1 MFSALHLLIMDD
13 DSEVA
18 SLYRSVLEE
27 RGHTVTLVC
36 TAEECLQT
44 YSKSLERAL
53 TNRTFLREVQ
63 PYDAVLLDY
72 KMPDRTGLQVAKE
85 IFTINPHQRIIFV
98 SAFVEEWILDSI
110 KELKVTPEFLQ
121 KPISNRNLIDA
132 IEHKEIY
139 EQLERLNI
147 DVQAFKKANLSHET
161 LEKILVIVKS
171 SRIRETL
178 SAEFK
183 LFLER

>member
-53 TNRTFLREVQ
+53 TNRTFLRDVQ
-63 PYDAVLLDY
+63 PYDAVLLD
-72 KMPDRTGLQVAKE
+72 GLQVAKE
-85 IFTINPHQRIIFV
+85 ISTINPHQRIIFV

-161 LEKILVIVKS
+161 LEKILATVKS

>member
-1 MFSALHLLIMDD
+1 MDD
-13 DSEVA
+13 DPEVA
-18 SLYRSVLEE
+18 SLYSSVLEG
-27 RGHTVTLVC
+27 RGHTVTLAN
-36 TAEECLQT
+36 TAEECLNM
-44 YSKSLERAL
+44 YSKSLQRAL
-53 TNRTFLREVQ
+53 MNRTVLRNVQ
-63 PYDAVLLDY
+63 PYDALLLDY
-72 KMPDRTGLQVAKE
+72 KMPGRNGLQVAKE
-85 IFTINPHQRIIFV
+85 ILTINPHQRIIFV

-121 KPISNRNLIDA
+121 KPISNTKLIDA

-147 DVQAFKKANLSHET
+147 DTRAFKKANLNHET
-161 LEKILVIVKS
+161 LEKILAIVKS

-183 LFLER
+183 IFLER

>member
-1 MFSALHLLIMDD
+1 MDD

-18 SLYRSVLEE
+18 SLYGSVLED
-27 RGHTVTLVC
+27 RGHSVTLVC
-36 TAEECLQT
+36 TAEECLQM
-44 YSKSLERAL
+44 YSKSLQRAL
-53 TNRTFLREVQ
+53 TNRTVLRDVQ

-72 KMPDRTGLQVAKE
+72 KMPDRNGLQVGKE
-85 IFTINPHQRIIFV
+85 ILTINPHQRIIFV

-161 LEKILVIVKS
+161 LEKILAVVKS

>member
-1 MFSALHLLIMDD
+1 MDD
-13 DSEVA
+13 DPEVA
-18 SLYRSVLEE
+18 SLYGSVLED
-27 RGHTVTLVC
+27 RGHIVTLVC
-36 TAEECLQT
+36 TAEECLQR
-44 YSKSLERAL
+44 YSKSLQRAL
-53 TNRTFLREVQ
+53 TNRTFLRDVQ

-72 KMPDRTGLQVAKE
+72 KMPDRNGLQVAKE
-85 IFTINPHQRIIFV
+85 ILTINPHQRIIFV

-121 KPISNRNLIDA
+121 KPISNTKLIDA

-161 LEKILVIVKS
+161 LEKILAIVKS

-183 LFLER
+183 LFIEQ

>member
-1 MFSALHLLIMDD
+1 MDD

-18 SLYRSVLEE
+18 SLYGSVLED
-27 RGHTVTLVC
+27 RGHIVTLVC
-36 TAEECLQT
+36 TAEECLQI
-44 YSKSLERAL
+44 YSKSLQRAL
-53 TNRTFLREVQ
+53 TNRTVLRDVQ

-72 KMPDRTGLQVAKE
+72 NMPYRNGLQVWKE
-85 IFTINPHQRIIFV
+85 ILTINPHQRIIFV

-110 KELKVTPEFLQ
+110 KEPEFLQ

-147 DVQAFKKANLSHET
+147 DVQAFKKANLSHGT
-161 LEKILVIVKS
+161 LEKILAIVKS

-183 LFLER
+183 LLLER

>member
-1 MFSALHLLIMDD
+1 MDND
-13 DSEVA
+13 PEVA
-18 SLYRSVLEE
+18 SLYSSVLED
-27 RGHTVTLVC
+27 RGHTVTLAY
-36 TAEECLQT
+36 TAEECLKM
-44 YSKSLERAL
+44 YSKSLQRAL
-53 TNRTFLREVQ
+53 MNRTVLRNVQ
-63 PYDAVLLDY
+63 PYDALLLDY
-72 KMPDRTGLQVAKE
+72 KMPGRNGVQVAKE
-85 IFTINPHQRIIFV
+85 ILTINPHQRIIFV

-121 KPISNRNLIDA
+121 KPISNTKLIDA

-147 DVQAFKKANLSHET
+147 DTRAFKKANLNHET
-161 LEKILVIVKS
+161 LEKILAIVKS

-183 LFLER
+183 IFLEP

>member
-1 MFSALHLLIMDD
+1 MPGRNGL
-13 DSEVA
+13 
-18 SLYRSVLEE
+18 R
-27 RGHTVTLVC
+27 VT
-36 TAEECLQT
+36 
-44 YSKSLERAL
+44 
-53 TNRTFLREVQ
+53 
-63 PYDAVLLDY
+63 
-72 KMPDRTGLQVAKE
+72 KE
-85 IFTINPHQRIIFV
+85 ILTINPHQRIIFV
-98 SAFVEEWILDSI
+98 SAFVEGRILDS
-110 KELKVTPEFLQ
+110 KELKITPEFLQ

-161 LEKILVIVKS
+161 LEKILAIVKS

>member
-53 TNRTFLREVQ
+53 TNRTFLRDVQ

-85 IFTINPHQRIIFV
+85 ILTINPHQRIIFV
-98 SAFVEEWILDSI
+98 SAFVEEWFDSI
-110 KELKVTPEFLQ
+110 KELKSPVEFLQ
-121 KPISNRNLIDA
+121 KPISNKKLIDT
-132 IEHKEIY
+132 IELTEVF

-147 DVQAFKKANLSHET
+147 DTEAFKQARISHEV
-161 LEKILVIVKS
+161 LNEIIVIVKKNRS
-171 SRIRETL
+171 M
-178 SAEFK
+178 K
-183 LFLER
+183 LG

>member
-1 MFSALHLLIMDD
+1 
-13 DSEVA
+13 
-18 SLYRSVLEE
+18 
-27 RGHTVTLVC
+27 
-36 TAEECLQT
+36 
-44 YSKSLERAL
+44 
-53 TNRTFLREVQ
+53 
-63 PYDAVLLDY
+63 
-72 KMPDRTGLQVAKE
+72 MPGRNGLQVAKE
-85 IFTINPHQRIIFV
+85 ILTINPHQRIIFV

-121 KPISNRNLIDA
+121 KPISNTKLIDA

-147 DVQAFKKANLSHET
+147 DTRAFKKANLNHET
-161 LEKILVIVKS
+161 LEKILTIVKS

-183 LFLER
+183 IFLER

>member
-1 MFSALHLLIMDD
+1 MDD

-18 SLYRSVLEE
+18 SLYGSVLED
-27 RGHTVTLVC
+27 RGHIVTLVC
-36 TAEECLQT
+36 NAEECLQM
-44 YSKSLERAL
+44 YSKTLQRAL
-53 TNRTFLREVQ
+53 TNRTVLRDVQ
-63 PYDAVLLDY
+63 PYHAVLLDY
-72 KMPDRTGLQVAKE
+72 KMPDRNGLQVAKE
-85 IFTINPHQRIIFV
+85 MLTINPHQRIIFV

-147 DVQAFKKANLSHET
+147 DVQALRKQ
-161 LEKILVIVKS
+161 ILVM
-171 SRIRETL
+171 EL
-178 SAEFK
+178 
-183 LFLER
+183 